1 MIESM
6 REPDREYPLS
16 KCIPFHLDPE
26 LTSTQQYGTIQR
38 KLDRTIET
46 KIRTESGTVKQLP
59 AVARQLFVFPARGRH
74 RCHFSSRAVS
84 ASVEH
89 AHGQTREKPRGGRS
103 RGHLL
108 PTEDTKHHSI
118 LEQNGARTRRGL
130 GRLGKPT
137 TGALPVDNAATV
149 DPASRANVV
158 GSDRGPPIRCFK
170 NTCPNNAII
179 VDIIVSYSSQR
190 SLVSD
195 RLENV
200 TQTISRILEGYD
212 IRLRP
217 NFGGEPLFVGMDL
230 TIASFDAIS
239 EVNMDYT
246 ITMYLNQYWKDERLA
261 FSTEE
266 EILTLSGD
274 FAEKIWV
281 PDTFFANDKNSF
293 LHDVTERNKLV
304 RLSGDGTITYG
315 MRFTTTLACMMDLHY
330 YPLDAQNCTVEI
342 ESYGYTVL
350 DVVMY
355 WKETPVRGVEEAELP
370 QFTII
375 GYETNDR
382 KEKLATGIYQR
393 LSLSFRLQ
401 RNIGYFVFQTYLPSI
416 LIVMLSWVSFWIN
429 HEATSA
435 RVALGITTVLTMTTI
450 STGVRSSLP
459 RISYVKAIDIYLVMC
474 FVFVFA
480 ALLEYAAVNYT
491 YWGARAKKKTKS
503 KSKDTDDKKAL
514 SRSPGSRSLPGERE
528 IIELQD
534 VRMSPIAPIRRR
546 PGTAPPH
553 DPARFPPSFRMAR
566 GPAATAYHSTRSA
579 HGLRYRGTTGSKPK
593 MLHALRRGASVIK
606 ASMPKIKDVN
616 VIDKYS
622 RVIFPV
628 SFLIFNAIYWVF
640 YVIE

>member
-1 MIESM
+1 MVILTFPWLFMFTIS
-6 REPDREYPLS
+6 LASNWS
-16 KCIPFHLDPE
+16 KAASNE
-26 LTSTQQYGTIQR
+26 QQLQ
-38 KLDRTIET
+38 
-46 KIRTESGTVKQLP
+46 
-59 AVARQLFVFPARGRH
+59 
-74 RCHFSSRAVS
+74 
-84 ASVEH
+84 
-89 AHGQTREKPRGGRS
+89 
-103 RGHLL
+103 
-108 PTEDTKHHSI
+108 
-118 LEQNGARTRRGL
+118 
-130 GRLGKPT
+130 
-137 TGALPVDNAATV
+137 
-149 DPASRANVV
+149 
-158 GSDRGPPIRCFK
+158 
-170 NTCPNNAII
+170 
-179 VDIIVSYSSQR
+179 SQ
-190 SLVSD
+190 SD

-200 TQTISRILEGYD
+200 TQTISRLLQGYD

-217 NFGGEPLFVGMDL
+217 NFGGDPLYVGMDL
-230 TIASFDAIS
+230 TIASFDSIS

-261 FSTEE
+261 FSTDEE
-266 EILTLSGD
+266 TLTLSGD

-304 RLSGDGTITYG
+304 RLNGDGSITYG

-330 YPLDAQNCTVEI
+330 YPLDSQNCTVEI
-342 ESYGYTVL
+342 ESYGYTVS

-355 WKETPVRGVEEAELP
+355 WKDTPVRGVDEAELP

-375 GYETNDR
+375 GCETNDR
-382 KEKLATGIYQR
+382 KEKLATGNYQR
-393 LSLSFRLQ
+393 LSLSFKLQ

-491 YWGARAKKKTKS
+491 YWGARAKKKSKKTKEAEE
-503 KSKDTDDKKAL
+503 KKTVQATAGAA
-514 SRSPGSRSLPGERE
+514 PDQQQE

-534 VRMSPIAPIRRR
+534 LRMSPIPSIRNRHNSR
-546 PGTAPPH
+546 NYSTSSAEGL
-553 DPARFPPSFRMAR
+553 DPAKFPPSFRMNR
-566 GPAATAYHSTRSA
+566 AAGGYSFPVRSGG
-579 HGLRYRGTTGSKPK
+579 GLRFRGSRSHLHHHSKPK
-593 MLHALRRGASVIK
+593 VFHALKRGASAIR

-622 RVIFPV
+622 RIIFPL
-628 SFLIFNAIYWVF
+628 SFMIFNAAYWIF
-640 YVIE
+640 YVLPSANDQK

>member
-1 MIESM
+1 MVLSGDILLTIFIVHLS
-6 REPDREYPLS
+6 PLS
-16 KCIPFHLDPE
+16 VWGYL
-26 LTSTQQYGTIQR
+26 
-38 KLDRTIET
+38 
-46 KIRTESGTVKQLP
+46 ESG
-59 AVARQLFVFPARGRH
+59 GN
-74 RCHFSSRAVS
+74 S
-84 ASVEH
+84 A
-89 AHGQTREKPRGGRS
+89 
-103 RGHLL
+103 
-108 PTEDTKHHSI
+108 
-118 LEQNGARTRRGL
+118 
-130 GRLGKPT
+130 
-137 TGALPVDNAATV
+137 
-149 DPASRANVV
+149 
-158 GSDRGPPIRCFK
+158 
-170 NTCPNNAII
+170 
-179 VDIIVSYSSQR
+179 
-190 SLVSD
+190 SD

-200 TQTISRILEGYD
+200 TQTISRILDGYD

-217 NFGGEPLFVGMDL
+217 NFGGDPLKVGMDL

-261 FSTEE
+261 FSYEAE
-266 EILTLSGD
+266 VLTLSGD

-304 RLSGDGTITYG
+304 RLSGDGSITYG

-330 YPLDAQNCTVEI
+330 YPLDSQNCTVEI

-370 QFTII
+370 QFTIL

-382 KEKLATGIYQR
+382 KERLATGIYQR
-393 LSLSFRLQ
+393 LSLSFKLE

-491 YWGARAKKKTKS
+491 YWGARARKKTKQ
-503 KSKDTDDKKAL
+503 KRDLMKKQTSVQTPETTEAD
-514 SRSPGSRSLPGERE
+514 

-534 VRMSPIAPIRRR
+534 LRISPLPSIRSRSGLASGATT
-546 PGTAPPH
+546 PAAVGAH
-553 DPARFPPSFRMAR
+553 DRGHFPPSFRPAR
-566 GPAATAYHSTRSA
+566 YNARNS
-579 HGLRYRGTTGSKPK
+579 GLRYRGPRQHKPK
-593 MLHALRRGASVIK
+593 VFHALKRGASVLK
-606 ASMPKIKDVN
+606 ASLPKIKDVN

-622 RVIFPV
+622 RVVFPV
-628 SFLIFNAIYWVF
+628 SFILFNAVYWTF
-640 YVIE
+640 YVF

>member
-1 MIESM
+1 MLRVLGLFFACTVIM
-6 REPDREYPLS
+6 MFTPLVRC
-16 KCIPFHLDPE
+16 K
-26 LTSTQQYGTIQR
+26 R
-38 KLDRTIET
+38 KEM
-46 KIRTESGTVKQLP
+46 P
-59 AVARQLFVFPARGRH
+59 AG
-74 RCHFSSRAVS
+74 
-84 ASVEH
+84 
-89 AHGQTREKPRGGRS
+89 
-103 RGHLL
+103 
-108 PTEDTKHHSI
+108 
-118 LEQNGARTRRGL
+118 
-130 GRLGKPT
+130 
-137 TGALPVDNAATV
+137 
-149 DPASRANVV
+149 
-158 GSDRGPPIRCFK
+158 
-170 NTCPNNAII
+170 
-179 VDIIVSYSSQR
+179 
-190 SLVSD
+190 

-200 TQTISRILEGYD
+200 TQTISKILEGYD

-217 NFGGEPLFVGMDL
+217 NFGGDPLHVGMDL

-246 ITMYLNQYWKDERLA
+246 ITMYLNQYWRDERLA
-261 FSTEE
+261 FNAYGPYYDDDADDDGVNDV
-266 EILTLSGD
+266 LTLSGD

-304 RLSGDGTITYG
+304 RLGGDGAVTYG

-330 YPLDAQNCTVEI
+330 YPLDSQNCTVEI
-342 ESYGYTVL
+342 ESYGYTVT

-355 WKETPVRGVEEAELP
+355 WKPTPVRGVEDAELP

-393 LSLSFRLQ
+393 LSLSFKLQ

-491 YWGARAKKKTKS
+491 YWGKRAKKKLK
-503 KSKDTDDKKAL
+503 KVKDSDKKTGK
-514 SRSPGSRSLPGERE
+514 SDKSETCSTTED

-534 VRMSPIAPIRRR
+534 VRMSPIPSLRKGNYNNTIGSIGSETLDLAK
-546 PGTAPPH
+546 
-553 DPARFPPSFRMAR
+553 FPPSFRIAR
-566 GPAATAYHSTRSA
+566 NYGTNRNN
-579 HGLRYRGTTGSKPK
+579 LRYRGSRAGNQKPR
-593 MLHALRRGASVIK
+593 MFHALKKGASALK
-606 ASMPKIKDVN
+606 ASIPKIKDVN
-616 VIDKYS
+616 IIDKYS
-622 RVIFPV
+622 RMVFPV
-628 SFLIFNAIYWVF
+628 SFLAFNLGYWLF
-640 YVIE
+640 YILE